1 VVCIFV
7 SRDTFPEV
15 LYRRLAEVGEVRAY
29 PYGRPAWLTS
39 GIPKEALKR
48 AAAECDA
55 MVVFV
60 GDVVDREV
68 LSNAVN
74 LKIVSTVSVGYDHID
89 VAEARRR
96 GIVVANTPEVL
107 VDATADLAV
116 GLLLALARRIVEG
129 DRLIR
134 EGKAYDVWGALMGSD
149 IRGKRA
155 GIVGLGNLGAAI
167 ARRLLAFGAEVVY
180 WSRTRKPQVEF
191 ALGIK
196 YLPLE
201 ELLAT
206 SDFVVVSVAL
216 TPDTRHLMNWERL
229 SRMKRGAYL
238 VNVSRGPVVDTEAL
252 LRALRE
258 GVLAGAALDVYEVEP
273 LPHTHELARM
283 PNAVLTPHIGSAA
296 LETRAKMAEIA
307 AENVVR
313 FFREGRP
320 LYVVE

>member
-1 VVCIFV
+1 MVCIFV
-7 SRDTFPEV
+7 SRDTFPEI
-15 LYRRLAEVGEVRAY
+15 LYRKLAEVGEVRAY
-29 PYGRPAWLTS
+29 PYGKPAWLTA
-39 GIPKEALKR
+39 GIPKDALKR

-68 LSNAVN
+68 LSSAKN
-74 LKIVSTVSVGYDHID
+74 LRIISTVSVGYDHID

-96 GIVVANTPEVL
+96 GIVVTNTPEVL

-116 GLLLALARRIVEG
+116 GLLLALVRRIVEG

-134 EGKAYDVWGALMGSD
+134 EGKAYDVWGALIGSD

-191 ALGIK
+191 ALGIR
-196 YLPLE
+196 YLPLD
-201 ELLAT
+201 ELLST
-206 SDFVVVSVAL
+206 SDFVIVSVAL
-216 TPDTRHLMNWERL
+216 TPETRHLMNWERF
-229 SRMKRGAYL
+229 SKMKRGAYF
-238 VNVSRGPVVDTEAL
+238 VNVARGPVVDTEAL

-258 GVLAGAALDVYEVEP
+258 GILAGAALDVYEVEP
-273 LPHTHELARM
+273 LPHTHELVSM
-283 PNAVLTPHIGSAA
+283 PNVVLTPHIGSAA
-296 LETRAKMAEIA
+296 LETRIKMAEVA

-313 FFREGRP
+313 FFRGERP

>member
-1 VVCIFV
+1 MVCIFV
-7 SRDTFPEV
+7 SRDTFPDV
-15 LYRRLAEVGEVRAY
+15 LYKKLSEVGTVKAY
-29 PYGRPAWLTS
+29 RYGKPAWLTA
-39 GIPKEALKR
+39 GIPKEELKK

-60 GDVVDREV
+60 GDIVDAEV
-68 LSNAVN
+68 LSHAKN
-74 LKIVSTVSVGYDHID
+74 LKIISTVSVGYDHID

-134 EGKAYDVWGALMGSD
+134 EGRAYDVWGALIGSD
-149 IRGKRA
+149 IKGKRA
-155 GIVGLGNLGAAI
+155 GIIGLGNLGVAI

-180 WSRTRKPQVEF
+180 WSRNRKPQVEF

-196 YLPLE
+196 YLPLD

-206 SDFVVVSVAL
+206 SDFVIVSIAL
-216 TPDTRHLMNWERL
+216 TPETRHLMNWEKF
-229 SRMKRGAYL
+229 SKMKRGAYF
-238 VNVSRGPVVDTEAL
+238 VNVARGAVVDTEAL
-252 LRALRE
+252 LRALKE
-258 GVLAGAALDVYEVEP
+258 GILAGAALDVYEVEP
-273 LPHTHELARM
+273 LPHTHELTKL
-283 PNAVLTPHIGSAA
+283 PNVVLTPHIGSAA
-296 LETRAKMAEIA
+296 METRIKMAEIA

-313 FFREGRP
+313 FFRGQRP
-320 LYVVE
+320 LYAVE

>member
-155 GIVGLGNLGAAI
+155 GVVGLGNLGAAI

>member
-1 VVCIFV
+1 MVCIFV
-7 SRDTFPEV
+7 SRDTFPDV
-15 LYRRLAEVGEVRAY
+15 LYKKLSEVGTVKAY
-29 PYGRPAWLTS
+29 RYGKPAWLTA
-39 GIPKEALKR
+39 GIPKEELKK

-60 GDVVDREV
+60 GDIVDAEV
-68 LSNAVN
+68 LSHAKN
-74 LKIVSTVSVGYDHID
+74 LKIISTVSVGYDHID

-134 EGKAYDVWGALMGSD
+134 EGKAYDVWGALIGSD
-149 IRGKRA
+149 IKDKRA
-155 GIVGLGNLGAAI
+155 GIIGLGNLGVAI

-180 WSRTRKPQVEF
+180 WSRNRKPQVEF

-196 YLPLE
+196 YLPLD

-206 SDFVVVSVAL
+206 SDFVIVSIAL
-216 TPDTRHLMNWERL
+216 TPETRHLMNWEKF
-229 SRMKRGAYL
+229 SKMKRGAYF
-238 VNVSRGPVVDTEAL
+238 VNVARGAVVDTEAL
-252 LRALRE
+252 LKALKE
-258 GVLAGAALDVYEVEP
+258 GILAGAALDVYEVEP
-273 LPHTHELARM
+273 LPHTHELTKL
-283 PNAVLTPHIGSAA
+283 PNVVLTPHIGSAA
-296 LETRAKMAEIA
+296 METRIKMAEIA

-313 FFREGRP
+313 FFRGQRP

>member
-1 VVCIFV
+1 MVCIFV
-7 SRDTFPEV
+7 SRDTFPDV
-15 LYRRLAEVGEVRAY
+15 LYKKLSEVGTVKAY
-29 PYGRPAWLTS
+29 RYGKPAWLTA
-39 GIPKEALKR
+39 GIPKEELKK

-60 GDVVDREV
+60 GDIVDAEV
-68 LSNAVN
+68 LSHAKN
-74 LKIVSTVSVGYDHID
+74 LKIISTVSVGYDHID
-89 VAEARRR
+89 VAEAKRR

-134 EGKAYDVWGALMGSD
+134 EGRAYDVWGALIGSD
-149 IRGKRA
+149 IKGKRA
-155 GIVGLGNLGAAI
+155 GIIGLGNLGVAI

-180 WSRTRKPQVEF
+180 WSRNRKPQVEF

-196 YLPLE
+196 YLPLD

-206 SDFVVVSVAL
+206 SDFVIVSIAL
-216 TPDTRHLMNWERL
+216 TPETRHLMNWEKF
-229 SRMKRGAYL
+229 SKMKRGAYF
-238 VNVSRGPVVDTEAL
+238 VNVARGAVVDTEAL
-252 LRALRE
+252 LRALKE
-258 GVLAGAALDVYEVEP
+258 GILAGAALDVYEVEP
-273 LPHTHELARM
+273 LPHTHELTKL
-283 PNAVLTPHIGSAA
+283 PNVVLTPHIGSAA
-296 LETRAKMAEIA
+296 METRIKMAEIA

-313 FFREGRP
+313 FFRGQRP

>member
-134 EGKAYDVWGALMGSD
+134 EGRAYDVWGALMGSD
-149 IRGKRA
+149 IKGKRA
-155 GIVGLGNLGAAI
+155 GVVGLGNLGAAI

-206 SDFVVVSVAL
+206 SDFVVLSVAL
-216 TPDTRHLMNWERL
+216 TPDTRHLMSWERL

-283 PNAVLTPHIGSAA
+283 PNVVLTPHIGSAA

>member
-1 VVCIFV
+1 MVCIFV
-7 SRDTFPEV
+7 SRDTFPDV
-15 LYRRLAEVGEVRAY
+15 LYKKLSEVGTVKAY
-29 PYGRPAWLTS
+29 RYGKPAWLTA
-39 GIPKEALKR
+39 GIPKEELKK

-60 GDVVDREV
+60 GDIVDAEV
-68 LSNAVN
+68 LSHAKN
-74 LKIVSTVSVGYDHID
+74 LKIISTVSVGYDHID

-134 EGKAYDVWGALMGSD
+134 EGKAYDVWGALIGSD
-149 IRGKRA
+149 IKGKRA
-155 GIVGLGNLGAAI
+155 GIIGLGNLGVAI

-180 WSRTRKPQVEF
+180 WSRNRKPQVEF

-196 YLPLE
+196 YLPLD

-206 SDFVVVSVAL
+206 SDFVIVSIAL
-216 TPDTRHLMNWERL
+216 TPETRHLMNWEKF
-229 SRMKRGAYL
+229 SKMKRGAYF
-238 VNVSRGPVVDTEAL
+238 VNVARGAVVDTEAL
-252 LRALRE
+252 LRALKE
-258 GVLAGAALDVYEVEP
+258 GILAGAALDVYEVEP
-273 LPHTHELARM
+273 LPHTHELTKL
-283 PNAVLTPHIGSAA
+283 PNVVLTPHIGSAA
-296 LETRAKMAEIA
+296 METRIKMAEIA

-313 FFREGRP
+313 FFRGQRP

>member
-1 VVCIFV
+1 MVCIFV
-7 SRDTFPEV
+7 SRDTFPDV
-15 LYRRLAEVGEVRAY
+15 LYKKLSEVGTVKAY
-29 PYGRPAWLTS
+29 RYGKPAWLTA
-39 GIPKEALKR
+39 GIPKEELKK

-60 GDVVDREV
+60 GDIVDAEV
-68 LSNAVN
+68 LSHAKN
-74 LKIVSTVSVGYDHID
+74 LKIISTVSVGYDHID

-134 EGKAYDVWGALMGSD
+134 EGKAYDVWGALIGSD
-149 IRGKRA
+149 IKGKRA
-155 GIVGLGNLGAAI
+155 GIIGLGNLGVAI

-180 WSRTRKPQVEF
+180 WSRNRKPQVEF

-196 YLPLE
+196 YLPLD

-206 SDFVVVSVAL
+206 SDFVIVSIAL
-216 TPDTRHLMNWERL
+216 TPETRHLMNWEKF
-229 SRMKRGAYL
+229 SKMKRGAYF
-238 VNVSRGPVVDTEAL
+238 VNVARGAVVDTEAL
-252 LRALRE
+252 LKALKE
-258 GVLAGAALDVYEVEP
+258 GILAGAALDVYEVEP
-273 LPHTHELARM
+273 LPHTHELTKL
-283 PNAVLTPHIGSAA
+283 PNVVLTPHIGSAA
-296 LETRAKMAEIA
+296 METRIKMAEIA

-313 FFREGRP
+313 FFRGQRP

>member
-1 VVCIFV
+1 MPCIFV

-15 LYRRLAEVGEVRAY
+15 LYRKLSEVGEVRTY
-29 PYGRPAWLTS
+29 KYGKPAWLTV
-39 GIPKEALKR
+39 GIPKEVLKR

-55 MVVFV
+55 LVVFV
-60 GDVVDREV
+60 GDRVDAEV
-68 LSNAVN
+68 LSAGSR
-74 LKIVSTVSVGYDHID
+74 LKIISTVSVGYDHID
-89 VAEARRR
+89 VAEAKRR
-96 GIVVANTPEVL
+96 GIVVTNTPEVL

-134 EGKAYDVWGALMGSD
+134 EGKAYDIWGALIGSD

-196 YLPLE
+196 YLSLE

-206 SDFVVVSVAL
+206 SDFVVVSIAL
-216 TPDTRHLMNWERL
+216 TPETYHLINWERL
-229 SRMKRGAYL
+229 SRMKKGAYL
-238 VNVSRGPVVDTEAL
+238 VNVSRGAVVDTEAL
-252 LRALRE
+252 VRALRE
-258 GVLAGAALDVYEVEP
+258 GLLAGAALDVFETEP
-273 LPHTHELARM
+273 LPHTHELAKF
-283 PNAVLTPHIGSAA
+283 PNVVLTPHIGSAA
-296 LETRAKMAEIA
+296 EETRRMMAEIA

-313 FFREGRP
+313 FFRGQRP